1 MQKELQVEIISLGG
15 YLFQGTGHLITIPSV
30 SGQMGIMADHE
41 GILTNLCE
49 GKVEILNQKQ
59 EVLEEYEVKTGFAEM
74 FNNRLLILID

>member
-1 MQKELQVEIISLGG
+1 MHKELQVEIISLEG
-15 YLFQGTGHLITIPSV
+15 YLFQGQGHLVTIPSV

-41 GILTNLCE
+41 GILTNLSN
-49 GKVEILNQKQ
+49 GKVEILNQKH